1 MGSSP
6 ELGLTPIQTSPP
18 SSFARREPWGYES
31 PSGEYYERICS
42 VIGLYDFVAS
52 DPDGLSFRKQE
63 ILEIV
68 RQDESGWWGAV
79 RGDGSEIGWIPAKF
93 VRALSDDAAHRVFEI
108 RERTRIPEFSADP
121 ESARSTPPLSSRQ
134 IVETPSSGTVDP
146 DNEPSDIT
154 QVSTPPSS
162 WSDPSIA
169 SERPREPTAPGI
181 PDHLRDSLPNSELH
195 GTKDPPTAPV
205 STILVPPVLQGPNS
219 LLKLDKSLP
228 ASPDGTSTPGSAGAG
243 PRISAH
249 RRNSSDSA
257 IGLPDNLSLPGPSTF
272 VRAHTSK
279 QVSSLVYSLDVPPS
293 PFTHPFLPNAR
304 PRPGKVL
311 QLTGDDSAQAF
322 HNAKQAQANLP
333 WYLKHRHGEEEI
345 KLEFDGTVKA
355 GTLSALVEHLVVD
368 SLRENR
374 FSASR

>member
-6 ELGLTPIQTSPP
+6 EPCLTPVQTSSF

-108 RERTRIPEFSADP
+108 RERTRIPEFFVSADP
-121 ESARSTPPLSSRQ
+121 ESIRSTPPLSSRQ
-134 IVETPSSGTVDP
+134 VVETPSSGTVDP
-146 DNEPSDIT
+146 HNEPSDIT

-169 SERPREPTAPGI
+169 TERPREPTAPGI
-181 PDHLRDSLPNSELH
+181 PDHLRDSLPNPELH
-195 GTKDPPTAPV
+195 GTKAPPTTSV
-205 STILVPPVLQGPNS
+205 STILVPPIPQGPNS
-219 LLKLDKSLP
+219 LLKLDK
-228 ASPDGTSTPGSAGAG
+228 
-243 PRISAH
+243 
-249 RRNSSDSA
+249 
-257 IGLPDNLSLPGPSTF
+257 
-272 VRAHTSK
+272 
-279 QVSSLVYSLDVPPS
+279 
-293 PFTHPFLPNAR
+293 
-304 PRPGKVL
+304 
-311 QLTGDDSAQAF
+311 
-322 HNAKQAQANLP
+322 
-333 WYLKHRHGEEEI
+333 
-345 KLEFDGTVKA
+345 
-355 GTLSALVEHLVVD
+355 
-368 SLRENR
+368 
-374 FSASR
+374 